1 MTHKACITCWLSTYG
16 KVCKWHQ
23 ANFQIFWVGPGGKAR
38 PSWSPVFTESLAIS
52 THGCVRS
59 GHMNITVVSQQTT
72 INPLSDTI
80 WYHCKWQDPPSLPTT
95 YFAIDQSPEAVKTWK
110 ITLRLGEIWSSLEVL
125 QCQRI
130 SESSFICL
138 PHFNT
143 TKTYLTIPGVVDPS
157 PTRTLAFAVCYK

>member
-1 MTHKACITCWLSTYG
+1 MVS
-16 KVCKWHQ
+16 
-23 ANFQIFWVGPGGKAR
+23 
-38 PSWSPVFTESLAIS
+38 SLYWIS

-59 GHMNITVVSQQTT
+59 GHINITVVSQQTT

-157 PTRTLAFAVCYK
+157 PTRTLAFAVCYIKVNTKIFCRDVIMTSQVNRPPLRHEIFHWMYL